1 MALESSIALLRFPA
15 VGERFVS
22 SAKSSSYS
30 SSSYSSFS
38 WVPEVGVTP
47 TFVGEAPEV
56 AEADGEAGS
65 NSCPKPLS
73 SGSSFSK
80 PSLSTSASREIGEVG
95 EVGEVG
101 SAAAPSSGSGAPVAD
116 GAASTSAGGA
126 ASAGAGSAGA
136 AAASAGAAST
146 SAGAAAASA
155 GATSASAGA
164 ASAATGAASAAGGS
178 STGGFSAG
186 GRDFAASSET
196 SSSTSSGM
204 SSQPP
209 PFLGCGVT
217 GAFFLSGGLIGGS
230 SSENET
236 RAAVGFF
243 PGVVTSGPASLL
255 SGGSF
260 SICCFA
266 CSLL

>member
-22 SAKSSSYS
+22 SAKSSSY
-30 SSSYSSFS
+30 SSYSSFS

-101 SAAAPSSGSGAPVAD
+101 SAAAPSSGSGAPVAT

-126 ASAGAGSAGA
+126 ASASAGSAGA
-136 AAASAGAAST
+136 AAASAGAAAASAAAA

-155 GATSASAGA
+155 
-164 ASAATGAASAAGGS
+164 GAASAAGGS

-186 GRDFAASSET
+186 GRDFAASSGT